1 MVRTYIRKTQKGA
14 GTAYSTED
22 LNKALED
29 IKNGIKT
36 TRGAAM
42 FYKIPRSTL
51 KHCIR
56 GTRGT
61 GMTSREGK
69 GGGGVQ
75 SYLSPQEEKEIAD
88 CLKIMDKNGFGLSKE
103 EVLDM
108 VQLYIRQNNIES
120 RFKDQRPGTDWFLSF
135 KARHGL
141 SIRKPQSIEHVLTKW
156 QRENPR
162 KKIPKQIFVEL
173 ITNLSHEMPEQNIVS
188 GFQATEIYDESK
200 GGPNRLMIPE
210 TLFKKDDVVR
220 YKKNLPTSSQFI
232 QVKASSVSEISASPS
247 HSVEAEASSVLI
259 TEQPKTSTS
268 SAKTQPDTCL
278 TSTAAAPD
286 ACPLSDT
293 MLLESSATSVAM
305 GPDTCPASVEVEL
318 KASKFV
324 ESAVMQQATLSGT
337 SRNQPE
343 ASSAMVQAEVGCIR
357 TTSGRKSFEELL
369 LDMFNNIEM
378 DEDGFIPVEAGK
390 FGLKEKEENYYC
402 KKRIGPNVTAFQV
415 DQMFSVHVLTTQ
427 KNLNAYSHD
436 KKVIPVCKKLCMHIT
451 RIKPKR
457 LINIADKILNGKSL
471 RENRGGDRV
480 SSKSSAKKTSL
491 LKKCPLNK
499 PEKKNRHYQGR
510 GIEQEDKSQIQNN
523 KIKSN
528 GKFRFE
534 NKDEQAIKLN
544 KKDWTFK
551 KIVDEPLQQLPLG
564 DPITDG
570 KKDIDSLLKKLYGD
584 NWSDDEK
591 FSFYKKI
598 MLEGR
603 EINQEDGKEADI
615 GQCDCLEDDCGLHV

>member
-1 MVRTYIRKTQKGA
+1 MRSDQPLDHFSHLKK
-14 GTAYSTED
+14 
-22 LNKALED
+22 
-29 IKNGIKT
+29 IKKSVGEYVIFKYE
-36 TRGAAM
+36 GE
-42 FYKIPRSTL
+42 FFPGKIVS
-51 KHCIR
+51 
-56 GTRGT
+56 
-61 GMTSREGK
+61 
-69 GGGGVQ
+69 
-75 SYLSPQEEKEIAD
+75 
-88 CLKIMDKNGFGLSKE
+88 LSKE
-103 EVLDM
+103 HVEIM
-108 VQLYIRQNNIES
+108 AMQNS
-120 RFKDQRPGTDWFLSF
+120 
-135 KARHGL
+135 
-141 SIRKPQSIEHVLTKW
+141 
-156 QRENPR
+156 
-162 KKIPKQIFVEL
+162 
-173 ITNLSHEMPEQNIVS
+173 
-188 GFQATEIYDESK
+188 
-200 GGPNRLMIPE
+200 
-210 TLFKKDDVVR
+210 
-220 YKKNLPTSSQFI
+220 
-232 QVKASSVSEISASPS
+232 
-247 HSVEAEASSVLI
+247 
-259 TEQPKTSTS
+259 
-268 SAKTQPDTCL
+268 
-278 TSTAAAPD
+278 
-286 ACPLSDT
+286 
-293 MLLESSATSVAM
+293 
-305 GPDTCPASVEVEL
+305 L
-318 KASKFV
+318 KSWK
-324 ESAVMQQATLSGT
+324 
-337 SRNQPE
+337 
-343 ASSAMVQAEVGCIR
+343 
-357 TTSGRKSFEELL
+357 L
-369 LDMFNNIEM
+369 LDKADIEKYDWNDFNNIEM